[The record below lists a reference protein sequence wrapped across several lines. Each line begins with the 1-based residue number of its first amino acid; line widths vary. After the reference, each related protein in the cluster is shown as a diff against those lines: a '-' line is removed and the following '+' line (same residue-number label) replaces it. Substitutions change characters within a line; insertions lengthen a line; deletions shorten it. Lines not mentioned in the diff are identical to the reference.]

1 MHHIYTKHETVEILI
16 VKKYIHL
23 FLLAACPGR
32 KWGQDCNKDCPEC
45 LNGGV
50 CHDGSGDCICPPGFM
65 GTRCETGW
73 CSRKRSSFHSDSF
86 RPASQHEQPVKSIL
100 SNIVPIR
107 KPKLGCVYRINWACL
122 HDTISSSAPNAAPP
136 MPRLWVMTGD

>member
-1 MHHIYTKHETVEILI
+1 MHYMYTKHKTIEILI
-16 VKKYIHL
+16 VKKYIHP

-73 CSRKRSSFHSDSF
+73 CSRKRSPFILIHSVLLHSMNGPWK
-86 RPASQHEQPVKSIL
+86 RIL

-107 KPKLGCVYRINWACL
+107 KPKSGCVYRINWACL

-136 MPRLWVMTGD
+136 MPRLRVMTGD